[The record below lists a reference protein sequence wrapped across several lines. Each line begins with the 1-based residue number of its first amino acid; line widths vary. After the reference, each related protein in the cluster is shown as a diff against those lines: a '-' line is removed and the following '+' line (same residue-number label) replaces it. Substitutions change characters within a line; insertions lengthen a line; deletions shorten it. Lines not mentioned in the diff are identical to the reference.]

1 MKTNLAPKDALT
13 QIEIALAGV
22 EKQIDKAQEF
32 IDARKEDY
40 IRKNQETA
48 WFGKSRERWETRWH
62 NGTADSIIPP
72 VYYAEIDSRI
82 NLWQKRK
89 RYLQT
94 LEVVTLKAISLG
106 VENMTL
112 DQTELLYL
120 TDF

>member
-1 MKTNLAPKDALT
+1 MAPKVALV
-13 QIEIALAGV
+13 QIEAALAGV
-22 EKQIDKAQEF
+22 DAQIATAQAR
-32 IDARKEDY
+32 IDVSKEEY
-40 IRKNQETA
+40 ITRNQKTA

-72 VYYAEIDSRI
+72 VYYAELDSRI
-82 NLWQKRK
+82 DFWQKRK